1 MVEAM
6 LRFGRKTGHQ
16 NEEKLIHL
24 LGWETY
30 MSNEHSLP
38 THQLPGQNTTE
49 RKSKVFEVKS
59 EYTS

>member
-6 LRFGRKTGHQ
+6 VRFGRKTGHQ

-38 THQLPGQNTTE
+38 THQLPGQNTTKIE
-49 RKSKVFEVKS
+49 RKSKVF
-59 EYTS
+59 